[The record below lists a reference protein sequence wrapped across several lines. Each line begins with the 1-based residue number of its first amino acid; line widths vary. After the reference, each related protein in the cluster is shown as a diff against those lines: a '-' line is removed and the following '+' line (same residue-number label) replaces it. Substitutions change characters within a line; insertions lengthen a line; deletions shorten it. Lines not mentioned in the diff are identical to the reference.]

1 MPCISPPNITLPV
14 LGAGLSI
21 PALNLTTPGSLL
33 CCKLPVFSL
42 SLGPFNLGISTGIL
56 QVIAAILDTALEVVF
71 AFLNEL
77 IALLC
82 PFSVDESLL

>member
-1 MPCISPPNITLPV
+1 MCLSLPTVTLPV

-21 PALNLTTPGSLL
+21 PPLNLTTPSSLF
-33 CCKLPVFSL
+33 CCKLPVFSI

-56 QVIAAILDTALEVVF
+56 TAIAAIINELLLVIQTFVD
-71 AFLNEL
+71 EL

-82 PFSVDESLL
+82 PFNADGSFL